1 MVLQYAALAILQAE
15 SGSVSLVVRD
25 QAYLAQAYQ
34 FLMLPGTAGIALDPK
49 GKVRHYLF
57 EAIRSIANEED
68 HSYPEEQQSLI
79 VSLQNI
85 PPHSSTVLDSIKDV
99 PIRL

>member
-1 MVLQYAALAILQAE
+1 MVLQYAALPFYRLSQDLFPLL
-15 SGSVSLVVRD
+15 SVTRPTSHR
-25 QAYLAQAYQ
+25 Q